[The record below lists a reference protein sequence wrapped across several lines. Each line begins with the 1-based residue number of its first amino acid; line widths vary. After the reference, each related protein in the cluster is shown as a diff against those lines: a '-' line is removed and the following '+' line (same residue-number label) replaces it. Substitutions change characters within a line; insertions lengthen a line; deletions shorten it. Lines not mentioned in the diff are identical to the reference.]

1 MVIKLDEILN
11 EQKKYFQDGRTL
23 DVEFRIEKLKIL
35 KSAIVNY
42 KEKIVDALYKDLR
55 KNELEAYT
63 TEIIPVLEDLNLAIK
78 NTKKWA
84 ENENVK
90 TPMYLSGIQGGI
102 ESFIMK
108 EPLGNI
114 LIISPFNYPFQLS
127 IVPMIGAIAA
137 GNTVILKP
145 SSDTIYTTKIL
156 MEMIN
161 SIFAREYVYVL
172 NPKNTLH
179 FELLNK
185 KFDHIF
191 FTGSIQT
198 GKKIMEAASK
208 NLTPITLELGG
219 KSPAVVDKT
228 CNIKNAAK
236 SIIWGKLL
244 NAGQTCV
251 APDYVLVHEDIK
263 EYFIEELKIS
273 IKEYLGPLPQENEN
287 FGRIINER
295 QFAKLKEIIE
305 IEYENLIYGG
315 QFDECGLYVE
325 PTLLDIKSFESFAMQ
340 NEIFGPIL
348 PILTFEN
355 TFDIIKTIKKLEKPL
370 AAYIF
375 SNDSLVIS
383 EFLTTLSFGG
393 GCVNETMLHIA
404 NNHLPFGG
412 VGLSGIGQYHGKYT
426 FDTFTHKKSILK
438 KKGDKVDKTKM
449 PPDLKERLNSI
460 KRIVKLLEF

>member
-11 EQKKYFQDGRTL
+11 EQKNYFQDGKTL
-23 DVEFRIEKLKIL
+23 DVEFRIEKLRIL
-35 KSAIVNY
+35 KSAIINY

-55 KNELEAYT
+55 KNEFETYT

-78 NTKKWA
+78 NVKKWA

-90 TPMYLSGIQGGI
+90 TPMYLSGLQGGI
-102 ESFIMK
+102 ECFIMK

-172 NPKNTLH
+172 NPKNILH

-185 KFDHIF
+185 RFDHIF

-208 NLTPITLELGG
+208 NLIPVTLELGG

-228 CNIKNAAK
+228 ANVKNSAK

-251 APDYVLVHEDIK
+251 APDYVLVHQDIK
-263 EYFIEELKIS
+263 EYFIEELKIA
-273 IKEYLGPLPQENEN
+273 IKEYLGPLPQESKN

-305 IEYENLIYGG
+305 IEYKNLIYGG
-315 QFDECGLYVE
+315 EFDECGLYVA
-325 PTLLDIKSFESFAMQ
+325 PTLLDIESFESFAMQ

-355 TFDIIKTIKKLEKPL
+355 TFDIIRTLKKFEKPL

-375 SNDSLVIS
+375 SNDNLVIN
-383 EFLTTLSFGG
+383 EFLTTFSFGG
-393 GCVNETMLHIA
+393 GCVNETMMHLA

-412 VGLSGIGQYHGKYT
+412 VGLSGIGNYHGKYS

-438 KKGDKVDKTKM
+438 KRGDRVDKTKM
-449 PPDLKERLNSI
+449 PPDVKERLSAI